1 MRILH
6 FFRGWVGRGA
16 GQEGWAPLW
25 ELPVESHTR
34 TEDLGQK
41 GTKAGLDFTLPVL
54 PSRGR
59 VRDWGWSLNV
69 PYCVSLFKEGSGLKE
84 PGGLEIHR
92 IYGLSRWEPI
102 SRATG
107 LSLTGSV

>member
-92 IYGLSRWEPI
+92 I
-102 SRATG
+102 
-107 LSLTGSV
+107 